1 MDCPDDQLPASA
13 AMLADA
19 HEHAQA
25 IIALL
30 REKLGPLSPDMGHLS
45 SDIEELK
52 RFVDAQLVRRF
63 PDRLKESAAA
73 EAAAQD
79 SDGNSRSPAPQWA
92 YGKIADH
99 DDVIRRLDEI
109 CEYYERIEPSSPL
122 PVLLR
127 RARSLVGKSF
137 AEVLKNVAPGGLPDF
152 QTLSGPDTE

>member
-1 MDCPDDQLPASA
+1 
-13 AMLADA
+13 
-19 HEHAQA
+19 
-25 IIALL
+25 
-30 REKLGPLSPDMGHLS
+30 MGHLS

-52 RFVDAQLVRRF
+52 KFVDAQLVRRF

-79 SDGNSRSPAPQWA
+79 SDGNSRSPAPQGA